1 MIILI
6 VLYGFY
12 LVLLLTNTPLMYVI
26 DKTVLLFVW
35 YYFFY
40 KALFLKVVVLE
51 HSFKSDGIF
60 RIRRTTMTMMNTG
73 FSVNAMQRK

>member
-1 MIILI
+1 
-6 VLYGFY
+6 
-12 LVLLLTNTPLMYVI
+12 MYAI

-51 HSFKSDGIF
+51 HSFKSGWDLPYQEEEDGE
-60 RIRRTTMTMMNTG
+60 TMMNTG
-73 FSVNAMQRK
+73 FSVNVMQRK